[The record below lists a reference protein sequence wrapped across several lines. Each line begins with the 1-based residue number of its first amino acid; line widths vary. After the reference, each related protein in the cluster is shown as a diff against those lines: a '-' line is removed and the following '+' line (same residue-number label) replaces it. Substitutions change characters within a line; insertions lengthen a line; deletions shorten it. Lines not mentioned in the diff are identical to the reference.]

1 MTVGSLS
8 TMDSMFYSL
17 TLKTVESGDYIY
29 YVCRAENTH
38 GKGQVAMKLYR
49 KSNIS
54 SAVICKI
61 QLLVRVVSFD
71 KERLRIFC
79 CIHIITSL
87 KNPNI
92 KECVQSEKFII
103 HIPHSTIEQ
112 PEKAVLTIIYSSKMP
127 QVIILSLQ
135 CMSPNLS

>member
-54 SAVICKI
+54 SAAICKI
-61 QLLVRVVSFD
+61 QWLVRVLSFD
-71 KERLRIFC
+71 NEKVRIFWRVF
-79 CIHIITSL
+79 IVKPL
-87 KNPNI
+87 KNP
-92 KECVQSEKFII
+92 
-103 HIPHSTIEQ
+103 
-112 PEKAVLTIIYSSKMP
+112 
-127 QVIILSLQ
+127 
-135 CMSPNLS
+135 